1 MNGVIAAIAILLTCL
16 ETSANPVG
24 ADRQPGRPGP
34 GADAAPGE
42 VVDEVEDL
50 AEVAAGTVE
59 SAQAAC
65 SARSLIPRSIF
76 WVITKL
82 TASTGSTRNRAH
94 GLV

>member
-1 MNGVIAAIAILLTCL
+1 MQPCL
-16 ETSANPVG
+16 RRGIGRQRAG
-24 ADRQPGRPGP
+24 QDRTPN
-34 GADAAPGE
+34 AAPGE

-50 AEVAAGTVE
+50 AEVAADTVE

-82 TASTGSTRNRAH
+82 TASAGSTMNRAH
-94 GLV
+94 ALV